1 MTQTNDHSA
10 NLNDANSLG
19 QTHSAANVADIKE
32 RISNIAGLPLS
43 EHSNEFEQI
52 HAELQKVL
60 AEIDGL

>member
-1 MTQTNDHSA
+1 MSDEMS
-10 NLNDANSLG
+10 LDARVSE
-19 QTHSAANVADIKE
+19 IKE

-43 EHSNEFEQI
+43 EHSNEYENI

>member
-1 MTQTNDHSA
+1 MNSA
-10 NLNDANSLG
+10 SVSN
-19 QTHSAANVADIKE
+19 IKD

>member
-1 MTQTNDHSA
+1 MTD
-10 NLNDANSLG
+10 LNNASNGTTTTS
-19 QTHSAANVADIKE
+19 SAASVADIKE

>member
-1 MTQTNDHSA
+1 MSENNV
-10 NLNDANSLG
+10 NLASV
-19 QTHSAANVADIKE
+19 SDIKD

>member
-1 MTQTNDHSA
+1 MTD
-10 NLNDANSLG
+10 LNNASNGLTTTS
-19 QTHSAANVADIKE
+19 SAASVADIKE

>member
-1 MTQTNDHSA
+1 MTD
-10 NLNDANSLG
+10 LNNSSSES
-19 QTHSAANVADIKE
+19 TTTRSAASLADIKE

>member
-1 MTQTNDHSA
+1 MSEQFENSA
-10 NLNDANSLG
+10 VTPGN
-19 QTHSAANVADIKE
+19 SAASVAEIKE
-32 RISNIAGLPLS
+32 RIANIASLPLS